1 MGPLVLACSGKVGCM
16 PESDSGRFAWIEGQW
31 ANPVE
36 RDLTPD
42 KDLVMEQI
50 LDNIRS
56 TPIGQVLGKI
66 ASLPE
71 IRREKV
77 LSLRREIT
85 EGRYD
90 LTERLDLALDRVL
103 EDLTA

>member
-1 MGPLVLACSGKVGCM
+1 
-16 PESDSGRFAWIEGQW
+16 
-31 ANPVE
+31 
-36 RDLTPD
+36 
-42 KDLVMEQI
+42 MEQI
-50 LDNIRS
+50 LENINS
-56 TPIGQVLGKI
+56 TPIGQVLKKI

-77 LSLRREIT
+77 MNLRREIT

-90 LTERLDLALDRVL
+90 LAERLDVALDRVL